1 MVKYDLRK
9 GYYHIALHPATQRLL
24 TFRWRG
30 RLYVYQAL
38 CFGVNVACRVFTK
51 LMRAF
56 AKYWAA
62 LGHLRWLAP
71 QLGLVFSSKSDFTPT
86 QVTEYLGL
94 EIDTRPGRGVFTV
107 TPKKVAKI
115 TALLDEALASP
126 TASVRALQRLAGK
139 LIALRM
145 AFPAARLMTR
155 PIFAALAA
163 AERTG
168 RNPFDP
174 LAVQIDGAVA
184 DALNWMRRVLPTR
197 PHHPI
202 WEPLRFFRLF
212 TDASGYGFAAFL
224 DCGEGATP
232 LDERQGDAW
241 STWGTFPPELRAGAQ
256 PPVSSNERELRAVLA
271 AARDLFPLLPF
282 GAKVF
287 LRSDN
292 STTVAAVGKG
302 SASPRLFDLCVEL
315 WRRCA
320 ELGIILCARHIPG
333 VRNRWADTA
342 SRSLRPQLH
351 RGLLAAAHAA
361 LGAGWPHE
369 HVADDSDVWLAAARP
384 QRPAILTADS
394 RLRAR
399 LLASLRDHPPA
410 CPVALLLPWQPSTTW
425 AIALSDLWFQ
435 PKILSV
441 KLG

>member
-62 LGHLRWLAP
+62 LGVRLCTYIDDGLFICPSREIAELVSQHLRWLAP

-224 DCGEGATP
+224 DCGEGAAP

-302 SASPRLFDLCVEL
+302 SASPRLFDLSTEDC
-315 WRRCA
+315 
-320 ELGIILCARHIPG
+320 
-333 VRNRWADTA
+333 
-342 SRSLRPQLH
+342 SLRRTRLSA
-351 RGLLAAAHAA
+351 R
-361 LGAGWPHE
+361 AGP
-369 HVADDSDVWLAAARP
+369 
-384 QRPAILTADS
+384 
-394 RLRAR
+394 
-399 LLASLRDHPPA
+399 
-410 CPVALLLPWQPSTTW
+410 
-425 AIALSDLWFQ
+425 
-435 PKILSV
+435 
-441 KLG
+441 